1 MRQERRR
8 ARPRDRCHPPRRRL
22 ERPLRRP
29 PRRRGGHHRAGR
41 PEFPAAGGPV
51 GQPDPGG
58 HRHRHA
64 GRVLLFFGARTAAEC
79 LCRDEPESYRDEPGF
94 EVRYAF
100 SREQRAPDGRRM
112 YVHHRMA
119 ERAEEL
125 WRLLDLEDTYLHLCG
140 IKGMEDGVERVLR
153 GRAERDYIDWRAFRR
168 VL

>member
-1 MRQERRR
+1 
-8 ARPRDRCHPPRRRL
+8 
-22 ERPLRRP
+22 
-29 PRRRGGHHRAGR
+29 
-41 PEFPAAGGPV
+41 
-51 GQPDPGG
+51 
-58 HRHRHA
+58 
-64 GRVLLFFGARTAAEC
+64 
-79 LCRDEPESYRDEPGF
+79 
-94 EVRYAF
+94 
-100 SREQRAPDGRRM
+100 M